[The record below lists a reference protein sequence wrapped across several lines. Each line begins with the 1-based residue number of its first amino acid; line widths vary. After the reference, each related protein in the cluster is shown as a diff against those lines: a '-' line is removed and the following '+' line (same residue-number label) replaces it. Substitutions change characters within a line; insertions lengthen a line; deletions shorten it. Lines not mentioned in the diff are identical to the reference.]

1 MKDRIRQIQT
11 QMNFSQVQ
19 FSSETGISTA
29 TLSGIYTGRTQP
41 TNAIISRIHTRFP
54 EISISWLM
62 FGEGN
67 MMEAEG
73 NEQKQSE
80 GAQYDLFA
88 SADLSAADQGLP
100 VSGAVQQSQNEAN
113 GSQNNHPQRQQQVA
127 SPVTIVKE
135 VVKNVD
141 KPQRRITEIRVF
153 FDDGTYETYG

>member
-73 NEQKQSE
+73 NEQKKSE
-80 GAQYDLFA
+80 GAHYDLFA

-100 VSGAVQQSQNEAN
+100 MSGAVQQSQNEAN

-127 SPVTIVKE
+127 SPMTIVKE